1 MKELP
6 RLYKN
11 ENIEYRDNNKKICF
25 VKENI
30 IKEEV
35 LVGIEN
41 IFSSSGYPFDKK
53 VIIKTK
59 DKMYKT
65 YLVAREKDIIKTIND
80 EVIDIKDIIS
90 IERL

>member
-11 ENIEYRDNNKKICF
+11 ENIEHRDNNKKICI

-59 DKMYKT
+59 DKTYKT
-65 YLVAREKDIIKTIND
+65 YLITREKDKIKTIND
-80 EVIDIKDIIS
+80 EEIDIKDIMS
-90 IERL
+90 IEIL